1 MDCRFFRPNDSLSKF
16 LIAFLLPALY
26 IATVAFHPDVL
37 PLELVYTIKA
47 SLEKVPLPP
56 IFEALLME
64 LIFELLREAGIR
76 LPSRVGQT
84 IGIVG
89 GLVIGDA
96 IVKAGLVSYTM
107 MRRCSFNCNLIFSR
121 SIKRYEFSSSDSSFS
136 INAPCCHIRICRNI
150 IRSHYNFRSLMS
162 ASFISYTISFSC
174 CPDAD

>member
-96 IVKAGLVSYTM
+96 IVKAGLVSTQ
-107 MRRCSFNCNLIFSR
+107 
-121 SIKRYEFSSSDSSFS
+121 
-136 INAPCCHIRICRNI
+136 
-150 IRSHYNFRSLMS
+150 
-162 ASFISYTISFSC
+162 
-174 CPDAD
+174 